1 MRTAAE
7 MYDYCQRN
15 NFGKGVSKKWALKHF
30 GLLEKNLDGNEN
42 ILMCFCGLHNYISA
56 TKHDSTFAYAI
67 TDRRI
72 IMGQKKMI
80 GEHFQSVSLN
90 NLNDIT
96 FSSGVLM
103 GIITIDTFKEKFNVA
118 VDKVSGRNINDAIHS
133 VLITKSSNNQA
144 NSNNDNNERSLSI
157 AEEIKKFKDLLDIG
171 AISQEEYDQQKEKLL
186 K

>member
-7 MYDYCQRN
+7 MYDYCQGN

-30 GLLEKNLDGNEN
+30 GLLEKNLDSNEN
-42 ILMCFCGLHNYISA
+42 VLMCFCGLHNYISA
-56 TKHDSTFAYAI
+56 TKHDSTFAYAV

-80 GEHFQSVSLN
+80 GEYFQSVSLN

-96 FSSGVLM
+96 FSSGMLM

-118 VDKVSGRNINDAIHS
+118 VDKVSGRNINDAIHN
-133 VLITKSSNNQA
+133 VLIT
-144 NSNNDNNERSLSI
+144 NSNNHKSGSNGSNSASI

-171 AISQEEYDQQKEKLL
+171 AISQEEFNQQKEKLL